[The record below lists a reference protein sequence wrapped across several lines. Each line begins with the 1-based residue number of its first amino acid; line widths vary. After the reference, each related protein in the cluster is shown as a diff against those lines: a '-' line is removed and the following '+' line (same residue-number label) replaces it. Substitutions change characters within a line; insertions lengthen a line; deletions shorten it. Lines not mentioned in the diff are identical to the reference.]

1 MTNTYLLK
9 LLLVLSLILLLE
21 PTSNAQDS
29 LKCYNRGELQKIA
42 TKMIRATE
50 CDSLLI
56 NTEIQN
62 QSLLLKLDN
71 KDSEIFNLNKV
82 ITLKDT
88 IIIGKTKDFDIQVS
102 KNKDLTLK
110 NKILKLGWLSTGVIM
125 LVLLAL

>member
-1 MTNTYLLK
+1 
-9 LLLVLSLILLLE
+9 LILLLE